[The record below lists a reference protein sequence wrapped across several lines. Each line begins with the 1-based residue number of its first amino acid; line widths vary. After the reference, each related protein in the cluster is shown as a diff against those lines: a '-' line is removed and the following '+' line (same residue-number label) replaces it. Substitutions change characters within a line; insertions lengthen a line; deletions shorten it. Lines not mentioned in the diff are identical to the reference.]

1 MIKKCPHCNSVLTRG
16 DETFG
21 LIELVN
27 NTLMNDGNIVTKDFN
42 PMYCESCGYAELEI
56 QGFQNSGK

>member
-16 DETFG
+16 YETFG

-27 NTLMNDGNIVTKDFN
+27 NTLMTDGNIVTRDFS
-42 PMYCESCGYAELEI
+42 PMYCVSCGYAELEI
-56 QGFQNSGK
+56 KDFQSSEK